1 MKNEEFENTLH
12 TLTRTLHRVDPT
24 PAWKADILARARRE
38 AMGIP
43 LKKTLPPRWLMHAW
57 AAAWVAILLMH
68 FASPSDPASEVNR
81 FAGTKS
87 GNSDRLEAGSF
98 YSITP
103 LLFAQIDR
111 LNLNFQ

>member
-1 MKNEEFENTLH
+1 
-12 TLTRTLHRVDPT
+12 VDPT

-68 FASPSDPASEVNR
+68 FASPSDPASEVNH

>member
-1 MKNEEFENTLH
+1 MKNEEFENKLH

-24 PAWKADILARARRE
+24 PAWKEDILARARRE

-68 FASPSDPASEVNR
+68 FASPSDPASEMNH
-81 FAGTKS
+81 FAGAKS

-103 LLFAQIDR
+103 LLFAQSDR

>member
-1 MKNEEFENTLH
+1 
-12 TLTRTLHRVDPT
+12 
-24 PAWKADILARARRE
+24 
-38 AMGIP
+38 
-43 LKKTLPPRWLMHAW
+43 
-57 AAAWVAILLMH
+57 MH
-68 FASPSDPASEVNR
+68 FASPSDPASEMNH

-103 LLFAQIDR
+103 LLFAQSDR

>member
-1 MKNEEFENTLH
+1 
-12 TLTRTLHRVDPT
+12 
-24 PAWKADILARARRE
+24 
-38 AMGIP
+38 
-43 LKKTLPPRWLMHAW
+43 MHAW

-68 FASPSDPASEVNR
+68 FASPSDPASEMNH

-103 LLFAQIDR
+103 LLFAQSDR

>member
-24 PAWKADILARARRE
+24 PAWKEDILARARRE

-57 AAAWVAILLMH
+57 AAAWMAILLMH
-68 FASPSDPASEVNR
+68 FVSPSESDAEMNR
-81 FAGTKS
+81 YAAATS
-87 GNSDRLEAGSF
+87 GNADRIKAGSF
-98 YSITP
+98 YSPTP

-111 LNLNFQ
+111 LTLNF